1 MKMKGR
7 CMMGRFLN
15 GMFIGAGIALLVA
28 PMRGEDMRAL
38 LRERFAALQGSLPE
52 NEQLHSYGKQATSQA
67 QKTTESVHDLAQRSA
82 KKAPQAG
89 QGEVGSLKQ
98 GTETRGPT
106 TTPFP
111 PASPEYV
118 HPETQTNG

>member
-1 MKMKGR
+1 
-7 CMMGRFLN
+7 MMGRFLN

-28 PMRGEDMRAL
+28 PMRGKDMRIL
-38 LRERFAALQGSLPE
+38 LQERFAALRESLPE

-67 QKTTESVHDLAQRSA
+67 QQTTETASDLVQRSA

-89 QGEVGSLKQ
+89 QDVVGSLKQ
-98 GTETRGPT
+98 GSETREPT
-106 TTPFP
+106 TTPFS
-111 PASPEYV
+111 PASPDYV

>member
-1 MKMKGR
+1 
-7 CMMGRFLN
+7 MMGRFLN

-38 LRERFAALQGSLPE
+38 LRERFAALRGSLPE
-52 NEQLHSYGKQATSQA
+52 NEQLHSNGKQATSQA
-67 QKTTESVHDLAQRSA
+67 QQTTESARDLAQRSA
-82 KKAPQAG
+82 RQAG

-98 GTETRGPT
+98 GTETSGPT

-111 PASPEYV
+111 PATPPYV

>member
-1 MKMKGR
+1 
-7 CMMGRFLN
+7 MMGRFLN
-15 GMFIGAGIALLVA
+15 GVCIGAGIALLVT

-38 LRERFAALQGSLPE
+38 LRERFAALRESLPE
-52 NEQLHSYGKQATSQA
+52 NEQTTSYGKQATSQA
-67 QKTTESVHDLAQRSA
+67 QQSTANVRDLAQRTA
-82 KKAPQAG
+82 KKAQQAG
-89 QGEVGSLKQ
+89 PGEVGSLKQ

-111 PASPEYV
+111 PVSPEYV